1 MSSARTT
8 CPECDRYG
16 PNVVDLADLLY
27 SPRVDYFR
35 CRACGCWWMVPK
47 NADEP
52 ATRIVLGN
60 PNASVIV
67 KQAS

>member
-1 MSSARTT
+1 MSPARTM
-8 CPECDRYG
+8 CPECSGSG

-27 SPRVDYFR
+27 SPRLDYFR

-47 NADEP
+47 HADASTTP
-52 ATRIVLGN
+52 VVLGN
-60 PNASVIV
+60 ANASLIV